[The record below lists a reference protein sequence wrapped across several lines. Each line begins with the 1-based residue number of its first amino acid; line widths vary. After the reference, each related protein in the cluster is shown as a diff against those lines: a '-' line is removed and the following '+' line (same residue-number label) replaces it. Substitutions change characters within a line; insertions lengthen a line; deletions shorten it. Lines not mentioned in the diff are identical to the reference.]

1 MGKKSDILKAINK
14 MEIDLPFITESA
26 KPEPAVDRQEVKS
39 FFSMEEEET
48 QDVIEE
54 YATEEERASWSIED
68 FIVKTIN
75 NHADNAI
82 ENAKQLVKPKTDIFA
97 DAKDRVAHQK
107 VVEESIQK
115 IEQERVEQT
124 KPEAIAK
131 TMAAVEKKPIKEDVQ
146 YDPQAGDRNFQRSL
160 TVMKRELQ
168 RHIADIYKK
177 ESVQMLR
184 KIESMSGGGGG
195 GGDIKQTNINT
206 ADIAE
211 LSASSTFSPL
221 ISSNHTAIEKLILS
235 GTSGYD
241 VTGAFAG
248 KDPSAGNVWTSTG
261 GIAYTSA
268 EVNKV
273 KTFSLDP
280 TIQPNTDNPYW
291 SVPAPEDAVGVG
303 LFGGAY
309 LPNQP
314 LAKSPIFAFSAV
326 DNDTFEDGSN
336 VVTNGRISLSGASYG
351 DQLRVRFDL
360 IVIPQVTNT
369 TVTPMLWYKNATPAG
384 VVTYSFEL
392 PTQPVFYG
400 QGTVGKEH
408 LSRVEISAWI
418 ANEEDVH
425 ALVYPA
431 VKADNPCIFKP
442 NSMMATIL
450 R

>member
-1 MGKKSDILKAINK
+1 
-14 MEIDLPFITESA
+14 MENENVS
-26 KPEPAVDRQEVKS
+26 KEEVES
-39 FFSMEEEET
+39 FFGP
-48 QDVIEE
+48 IEE
-54 YATEEERASWSIED
+54 YTPETEDILEGATPVEIKSWSIED
-68 FIVKTIN
+68 FIVEAVHKN
-75 NHADNAI
+75 ADRAI
-82 ENAKQLVKPKTDIFA
+82 ERAREIANKPAVDIFNTEERA
-97 DAKDRVAHQK
+97 QF
-107 VVEESIQK
+107 VES
-115 IEQERVEQT
+115 VEATREELSQ
-124 KPEAIAK
+124 PEAIAQTMKAFEQVNESVEFDPK
-131 TMAAVEKKPIKEDVQ
+131 T
-146 YDPQAGDRNFQRSL
+146 GDRNFQRSL
-160 TVMKRELQ
+160 KVMKRELQ
-168 RHIADIYKK
+168 KHIADIYKK
-177 ESVQMLR
+177 ESVQMLK
-184 KIESMSGGGGG
+184 KIESIGGGGG
-195 GGDIKQTNINT
+195 GSDVDQDQVDYNT
-206 ADIAE
+206 ADIAA
-211 LSASSTFSPL
+211 LSAGATFSPL

-241 VTGAFAG
+241 VTGAFTG

-261 GIAYTSA
+261 GINYTSA
-268 EVNKV
+268 DVDKV
-273 KTFSLDP
+273 KTFSLDH
-280 TIQPNTDNPYW
+280 TIQPNTDSPYW
-291 SVPAPEDAVGVG
+291 STPTPEDHIGTG

-336 VVTNGRISLSGASYG
+336 VVTTGRISLSGASYG

-425 ALVYPA
+425 ASSL
-431 VKADNPCIFKP
+431 PCC
-442 NSMMATIL
+442 
-450 R
+450 